1 LRALQVTSF
10 GLLTALLIA
19 TVVHWVPGPSQQVRW
34 FLTPAAFS
42 VLLIALAL
50 AFALSLLRRPARP
63 LAVAAL
69 ALLLIGALPAWSLDL
84 TAAGLAPLHA
94 VAASAAAVF
103 ACALLGEDRL
113 RRGSSVALLL
123 IGVLSLCAT
132 FGLSACATVGELW
145 DGRSVFAQ
153 ATSPNGTWVATGYQ
167 TNVLATSDGNTDV
180 LVRRDFGGVIRA
192 ELNAYEEVG
201 LSEPPVAWLDAAH
214 VRVGRRV
221 FVVPVP

>member
-1 LRALQVTSF
+1 MRALQSISF
-10 GLLTALLIA
+10 ALLAALLVA
-19 TVVHWVPGPSQQVRW
+19 TVVRWVPGPSQQVRW

-50 AFALSLLRRPARP
+50 TFAFSLLRRPARP

-69 ALLLIGALPAWSLDL
+69 ALLLIGALPAWSLDP
-84 TAAGLAPLHA
+84 TAAGLAPLLA
-94 VAASAAAVF
+94 VAASGAAVF
-103 ACALLGEDRL
+103 VCALVGEDRL

-123 IGVLSLCAT
+123 VGALSLCAT

-145 DGRSVFAQ
+145 GGRSVFAQ
-153 ATSPNGTWVATGYQ
+153 ATSPNGTWTATGYQ

-192 ELNAYEEVG
+192 ELSAYEEVG
-201 LSEPPVAWLDAAH
+201 LSKPRVAWQDDSH